1 MDEPGS
7 LISVDNVS
15 FRYGTDLVLDSIS
28 LDVRRGD
35 FLALIGPNG
44 SGKSTLIKCIL
55 GLLQPSQG
63 TIRLMGQDIRDFNQ
77 WHKVG
82 YIPQKA
88 TELDSLF
95 PASVR
100 EIVAM
105 GLLAGKKF
113 PRFLGASDAKAV
125 DDALELVGMETFT
138 GRKIGAMSGGQQQ
151 RVFIARALASGP
163 SALILDE
170 PTAGVDAS
178 TQTQFYDM
186 LDRINREKEITLVLV
201 THDISVVTKH
211 VRQVACLNQNLIFHG
226 SHEEFC
232 SSMQATRLFG
242 PDAHIVCHS
251 H

>member
-1 MDEPGS
+1 MNDSAS

-15 FRYGTDLVLDSIS
+15 FRYGTETVLDSIS
-28 LDVRRGD
+28 LEVHRGD

-55 GLLQPSQG
+55 GLLHPWQG
-63 TIRLMGQDIRDFNQ
+63 TVRLMGQEISDFSQ

-88 TELDSLF
+88 TELDPLF

-105 GLLAGKKF
+105 GLLPGKKF
-113 PRFLGASDAKAV
+113 PRFLGSSDAKAV
-125 DDALELVGMETFT
+125 QDALELVGMETFK
-138 GRKIGAMSGGQQQ
+138 GRKIGALSGGQQQ
-151 RVFIARALASGP
+151 RVFIARALASNP
-163 SALILDE
+163 AALILDE

-186 LDRINREKEITLVLV
+186 LDHINREKGITLVLV
-201 THDISVVTKH
+201 THDIGVVTKH
-211 VRQVACLNQNLIFHG
+211 VRQVACLNQKLVFHG

-232 SSMQATRLFG
+232 SSMQATNLFG
-242 PDAHIVCHS
+242 PDAHIVCHT